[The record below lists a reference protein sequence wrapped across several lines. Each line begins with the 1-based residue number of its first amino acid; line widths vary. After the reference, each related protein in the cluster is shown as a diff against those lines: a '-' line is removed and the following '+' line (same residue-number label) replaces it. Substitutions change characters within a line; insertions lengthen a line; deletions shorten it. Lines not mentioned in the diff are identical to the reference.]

1 MIKRQT
7 IGKRENWNVVLKKTG
22 FSLIEVLVAVVLV
35 MIGVVAL
42 VGALAAYTRTETA
55 ILSRDLQSKLA
66 HEKLDEM
73 VATEGYLTAAGG
85 SFDDTRYKDYSWTV
99 SETPVGIEGLTLV
112 SVTVTSSKLG
122 EVKAETITF
131 DTTAVVETEATQ

>member
-1 MIKRQT
+1 MIKRQA

>member
-1 MIKRQT
+1 M
-7 IGKRENWNVVLKKTG
+7 LKKTG

-122 EVKAETITF
+122 DVKAETITF